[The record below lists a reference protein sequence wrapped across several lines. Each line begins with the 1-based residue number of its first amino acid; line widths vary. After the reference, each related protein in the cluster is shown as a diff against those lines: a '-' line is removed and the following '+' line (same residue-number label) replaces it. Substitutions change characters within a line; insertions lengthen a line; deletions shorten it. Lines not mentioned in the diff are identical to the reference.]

1 MKSPPVPDPYVDE
14 HKAEPS
20 KLTIKQAKFIDA
32 YLETGKGAEA
42 ARQAGYSANTARQMA
57 NENLSKQYMLTAIT
71 KRRDE
76 LMQDSGDKITR
87 FLGLL
92 EAEATDQDNSDSA
105 RVRSLEL
112 LLKAAG
118 AFVDRQETVVYE
130 GTFLA
135 DIDLSEDPEELD
147 PGTKSNEV
155 KNLH

>member
-1 MKSPPVPDPYVDE
+1 MKSPPVPDPHVDE
-14 HKAEPS
+14 HKAEPPN
-20 KLTIKQAKFIDA
+20 LTIKQAKFIDA
-32 YLETGKGAEA
+32 YIQLGNGAEA
-42 ARQAGYSANTARQMA
+42 ARQAGYSANTAREIA
-57 NENLSKQYMLTAIT
+57 SENLSKPNIKTAIS
-71 KRRDE
+71 RRREE
-76 LMQDSGDKITR
+76 LMNDSGDKITR

-147 PGTKSNEV
+147 PITKSNEV